1 MLPRT
6 CPKIVLL
13 AAATLALCAPP
24 AAAVGFGT
32 PSTVA
37 ADNSPQHVAVGE
49 FNGDSD
55 PDLAVVNQ
63 SSNNVSILL
72 GAAGGTFTG
81 PVNYP
86 VGLTPLALAVADF
99 NGDSDPD
106 LAVANEAAN
115 TVSVLLGGAGGTFSA
130 PTDFAVGSTP
140 QAVAARDFNGDSD
153 PDLAVVNEGSSNV
166 SVLLG
171 GAGGSFAAPANFGA
185 GGLPR
190 GIAVDDFNGD
200 SDPDLAV
207 ANEATNNV
215 SVLLG
220 AAGGGF
226 TGPTN
231 FGVCSAPTAIAT
243 GEFSGD
249 SDPDLVV
256 ANELCHNVSVLAGAA
271 GGTFTGLTN
280 SPVGNLPDSVA
291 VAELNGDS
299 DRDLAV
305 ANQGSDN
312 VSVLVGGSGLAFVG
326 PIGFPVGDSP
336 TSVATGDFNGDGRAD
351 LAVTNELT
359 DDVSILL
366 ATGLEGHPRPKSA
379 SPLALSLAPAYNQCP
394 PGSANRTHG
403 PALEHPSCAPPVQT
417 SGFLTVGTPDAN
429 SAAAQSIGSLRLRVC
444 LVAPCGGGG
453 TAPDVVITASL
464 TDVRNKAGLGD
475 YAGEL
480 QARFTLRLTD
490 RANGGSLT
498 ESATLGD
505 RTFAFTLPCSVT
517 GSTSIGSTCAVS
529 TRANALVPGIAAAGN
544 RAIWQ
549 ATQVEVL
556 DGGSDG
562 DVDTASGNTV
572 FARQGVFVP

>member
-1 MLPRT
+1 
-6 CPKIVLL
+6 
-13 AAATLALCAPP
+13 
-24 AAAVGFGT
+24 
-32 PSTVA
+32 
-37 ADNSPQHVAVGE
+37 
-49 FNGDSD
+49 
-55 PDLAVVNQ
+55 VNQ

-72 GAAGGTFTG
+72 GAAGGTFSG
-81 PVNYP
+81 PVNYL

-106 LAVANEAAN
+106 LAVANEAAS

-130 PTDFAVGSTP
+130 PTDFAVGTTP

-171 GAGGSFAAPANFGA
+171 GAGGSFGAPTNFGV

-190 GIAVDDFNGD
+190 GIAVADFNGD
-200 SDPDLAV
+200 SDLDLAI

-271 GGTFTGLTN
+271 GGSFTGLTN
-280 SPVGNLPDSVA
+280 SPTGNLPDAVA

-299 DRDLAV
+299 DGDLVV

-336 TSVATGDFNGDGRAD
+336 TSVATGDFNADGRAD

-359 DDVSILL
+359 DNLSILL
-366 ATGLEGHPRPKSA
+366 ASGLEGYPRPKSA
-379 SPLALSLAPAYNQCP
+379 SPLALSLVQAYNQCQA
-394 PGSANRTHG
+394 GSANRTHG
-403 PALEHPSCAPPVQT
+403 PALEHPSCAPPAQT

-429 SAAAQSIGSLRLRVC
+429 SAAAQSVGSLRLGVC
-444 LVAPCGGGG
+444 LVAPCGGAA
-453 TAPDVVITASL
+453 TAPDVVVSASI
-464 TDVRNKAGLGD
+464 TDVRNKTGLGD

-480 QARFTLRLTD
+480 QTRFTLRLTD
-490 RANGGSLT
+490 GANGGSLT

-505 RTFAFTLPCSVT
+505 RTFAFTLPCTVT

-529 TRANALVPGIAAAGN
+529 TRANALVPGIVASGK

-556 DGGSDG
+556 DGGPDG
-562 DVDTASGNTV
+562 DVDTATGNTV